1 MLASSRAG
9 PRSIIWSNDLPN
21 AVVTEGVV
29 TEAVVSSIPPGWQE
43 LSFEIP
49 LEAVE
54 VWSDALLEAGA
65 LSVDA
70 QDADAD
76 SIDEVPLYGEPGL
89 TPPAPGWERTRLT
102 ALMMADCD
110 PLAVLNDVAEAIGN
124 PPPGG
129 INIRWIAEQD
139 WVRLTQ
145 SQFEPI
151 PIGERLLIT
160 PSWHAEAAQAPT
172 NRGRLRIELDPG
184 LAFGTG
190 SHPTTR
196 LCLEWLEQN
205 LRGGESVIDYGC
217 GSGILAIAAARL
229 GAKSV
234 IAIDI
239 DEQALISTQSNAQAN
254 PPTDQL
260 IEIRS
265 TEDPRPEA
273 VDVVVANIL
282 SMPLK
287 LLAPVLIELVQ
298 AGGTL
303 VLSGVLE
310 RQADEVASAYAPRLP
325 LTVVAERDGW
335 VCLAGHRPF
344 PSNSTETQRP

>member
-1 MLASSRAG
+1 
-9 PRSIIWSNDLPN
+9 LPN
-21 AVVTEGVV
+21 VRVTNTVVTDETTVG
-29 TEAVVSSIPPGWQE
+29 SLPLGWQE

-49 LEAVE
+49 LQRVE
-54 VWSDALLEAGA
+54 IWSDALLEAGA

-89 TPPAPGWERTRLT
+89 TPSAPGWERTRLT
-102 ALMMADCD
+102 ALMVADCD
-110 PLAVLNDVAEAIGN
+110 PLAVLNDVADAIAS
-124 PPPGG
+124 PPPGSV
-129 INIRWIAEQD
+129 NIRWVAEQD

-145 SQFEPI
+145 AQFEPI

-160 PSWHAEAAQAPT
+160 PSWHAEAAQT
-172 NRGRLRIELDPG
+172 SSHRGRLCIELDPG

-196 LCLEWLEQN
+196 LCLEWLE
-205 LRGGESVIDYGC
+205 RHIHGGESVIDYGC

-239 DEQALISTQSNAQAN
+239 DAQALISTQANAQAN

-260 IEIRS
+260 IVIRS
-265 TEDPRPEA
+265 TEDSRPQA

-287 LLAPVLIELVQ
+287 LLAPVLIDLVQ

-310 RQADEVASAYAPRLP
+310 RQADEVASAYAPRIP

-344 PSNSTETQRP
+344 HSISTETQRP

>member
-1 MLASSRAG
+1 VVT
-9 PRSIIWSNDLPN
+9 D
-21 AVVTEGVV
+21 AVVTD
-29 TEAVVSSIPPGWQE
+29 EATVGSMPLGWQE

-49 LEAVE
+49 LPMVE
-54 VWSDALLEAGA
+54 IWSDALLEAGA

-102 ALMMADCD
+102 ALMVADCD
-110 PLAVLNDVAEAIGN
+110 PLAVLNDVADAITS
-124 PPPGG
+124 PPPGSV
-129 INIRWIAEQD
+129 NIRWVAEQD

-145 SQFEPI
+145 AQFEPI

-160 PSWHAEAAQAPT
+160 PSWHAEAAQAPI
-172 NRGRLRIELDPG
+172 NRGRLCIELDPG

-196 LCLEWLEQN
+196 LCLEWLEHHIH
-205 LRGGESVIDYGC
+205 GGESVIDYGC

-229 GAKSV
+229 GAQSV

-239 DEQALISTQSNAQAN
+239 DAQALISTQSNAQAN
-254 PPTDQL
+254 PPTDQV

-287 LLAPVLIELVQ
+287 LLAPVLIDLVQ
-298 AGGTL
+298 VGGTL

-310 RQADEVASAYAPRLP
+310 RQADEVASAYAPRIP
-325 LTVVAERDGW
+325 LAVVAERDGW
-335 VCLAGHRPF
+335 VCLAGHRQNSPF
-344 PSNSTETQRP
+344 LTETQRP

>member
-1 MLASSRAG
+1 MVT
-9 PRSIIWSNDLPN
+9 D
-21 AVVTEGVV
+21 AVVTDETTVGRMP
-29 TEAVVSSIPPGWQE
+29 SGWQA

-49 LEAVE
+49 LQTVE

-102 ALMMADCD
+102 ALMVADCD
-110 PLAVLNDVAEAIGN
+110 PLAVLNDVADAIAG
-124 PPPGG
+124 PPPGSV
-129 INIRWIAEQD
+129 NIRWIAEQD

-145 SQFEPI
+145 AQFEPI

-160 PSWHAEAAQAPT
+160 PSWHAEAAQAPN
-172 NRGRLRIELDPG
+172 NRGRLCIELDPG

-196 LCLEWLEQN
+196 LCLEWLEHHIH
-205 LRGGESVIDYGC
+205 GGESVIDYGC

-229 GAKSV
+229 GAQSV

-239 DEQALISTQSNAQAN
+239 DDQALISTQANAQAN

-260 IEIRS
+260 IVIRS

-287 LLAPVLIELVQ
+287 LLAPVLIDLVQ

-310 RQADEVASAYAPRLP
+310 RQADDVASAYAPRIH
-325 LTVVAERDGW
+325 LTIVAERDGW
-335 VCLAGHRPF
+335 VCLAGQRPF
-344 PSNSTETQRP
+344 PSISTETQRP

>member
-1 MLASSRAG
+1 
-9 PRSIIWSNDLPN
+9 
-21 AVVTEGVV
+21 VVTDAVD
-29 TEAVVSSIPPGWQE
+29 TEAVDTDGVDAAAAMAGSTSLGWQE

-102 ALMMADCD
+102 VLMVADCD
-110 PLAVLNDVAEAIGN
+110 PLAVVNDVANAIGS

-129 INIRWIAEQD
+129 IDIRWVAEQD

-160 PSWHAEAAQAPT
+160 PSWHAEAAQAT
-172 NRGRLRIELDPG
+172 NNRGRLCIELDPG

-205 LRGGESVIDYGC
+205 LGGGESVIDYGC

-239 DEQALISTQSNAQAN
+239 DAQALISTQANAKAN

-287 LLAPVLIELVQ
+287 LLAPVLIELVE
-298 AGGTL
+298 AGGAL
-303 VLSGVLE
+303 VLSGVLQ
-310 RQADEVASAYAPRLP
+310 RQAEEVASAYAPRIP

-335 VCLAGHRPF
+335 VCLAGRRSF
-344 PSNSTETQRP
+344 SSNSTETQRP

>member
-1 MLASSRAG
+1 M
-9 PRSIIWSNDLPN
+9 PN
-21 AVVTEGVV
+21 EVV
-29 TEAVVSSIPPGWQE
+29 TEALANEAVVTQTLISETVNTETVNTDTSAGSPAPLGWQE

-49 LEAVE
+49 LQAVE
-54 VWSDALLEAGA
+54 IWSDALLEAGA

-89 TPPAPGWERTRLT
+89 EPPAPGWERTRLT
-102 ALMMADCD
+102 ALMAAECD
-110 PLAVLNDVAEAIGN
+110 PLVVLNEVADAIGR
-124 PPPGG
+124 PLPSD
-129 INIRWIAEQD
+129 IKMQWIAEQD

-151 PIGERLLIT
+151 PIGDRLLIT
-160 PSWHAEAAQAPT
+160 PSWHADAAQAPS
-172 NRGRLRIELDPG
+172 NLGRLCIELDPG

-196 LCLEWLEQN
+196 LCLEWLEQHLN
-205 LRGGESVIDYGC
+205 GGESVIDYGC

-239 DEQALISTQSNAQAN
+239 DAQALTSTQANARAN

-265 TEDPRPEA
+265 TEDPRPKA
-273 VDVVVANIL
+273 VEIVVANIL

-287 LLAPVLIELVQ
+287 LLAPVLIDLVQ
-298 AGGTL
+298 PGGRL

-310 RQADEVASAYAPRLP
+310 RQANDVASAYAPRIALS
-325 LTVVAERDGW
+325 VVAQRDGW

-344 PSNSTETQRP
+344 SSI

>member
-1 MLASSRAG
+1 MVT
-9 PRSIIWSNDLPN
+9 D
-21 AVVTEGVV
+21 AVDTDAVDTDAVDTDGVDAAAATV
-29 TEAVVSSIPPGWQE
+29 GSIPLGWQE

-102 ALMMADCD
+102 VLMVADCD
-110 PLAVLNDVAEAIGN
+110 PLAVVNDVANAIGS

-129 INIRWIAEQD
+129 IDIRWVAEQD

-160 PSWHAEAAQAPT
+160 PSWHAEAAQAAN
-172 NRGRLRIELDPG
+172 NRGRLCIELDPG

-205 LRGGESVIDYGC
+205 LGGGESVIDYGC

-239 DEQALISTQSNAQAN
+239 DTQALISTQANAKAN

-287 LLAPVLIELVQ
+287 LLAPVLIELVE
-298 AGGTL
+298 AGGAL
-303 VLSGVLE
+303 VLSGVLQ
-310 RQADEVASAYAPRLP
+310 RQAEEVASAYAPRIP

-335 VCLAGHRPF
+335 VCLAGRRSF
-344 PSNSTETQRP
+344 SSNSTETQRP

>member
-1 MLASSRAG
+1 
-9 PRSIIWSNDLPN
+9 LPN
-21 AVVTEGVV
+21 AVVTEVVVTEAVV
-29 TEAVVSSIPPGWQE
+29 TEAVVSSIPLGWQE

-70 QDADAD
+70 QDANAD

-110 PLAVLNDVAEAIGN
+110 PLEVLNDVAEAIGD

-129 INIRWIAEQD
+129 IHIRWIAEQD

-151 PIGERLLIT
+151 PIGERLLIA

-229 GAKSV
+229 GAQSV

-239 DEQALISTQSNAQAN
+239 DLQALISTQSNAQAN

>member
-1 MLASSRAG
+1 
-9 PRSIIWSNDLPN
+9 
-21 AVVTEGVV
+21 
-29 TEAVVSSIPPGWQE
+29 
-43 LSFEIP
+43 
-49 LEAVE
+49 
-54 VWSDALLEAGA
+54 
-65 LSVDA
+65 
-70 QDADAD
+70 
-76 SIDEVPLYGEPGL
+76 
-89 TPPAPGWERTRLT
+89 
-102 ALMMADCD
+102 
-110 PLAVLNDVAEAIGN
+110 
-124 PPPGG
+124 
-129 INIRWIAEQD
+129 
-139 WVRLTQ
+139 VRLTQ

-151 PIGERLLIT
+151 PIGDRLLIT
-160 PSWHAEAAQAPT
+160 PSWHAEAAQASN
-172 NRGRLRIELDPG
+172 NRGRHCIELDPG

-196 LCLEWLEQN
+196 LCLEWLEKYVH
-205 LRGGESVIDYGC
+205 GGESVIDYGC

-239 DEQALISTQSNAQAN
+239 DAQALVSTQANARAN

-265 TEDPRPEA
+265 TEDPRPDA
-273 VDVVVANIL
+273 VDVVIANIL

-287 LLAPVLIELVQ
+287 LLAPVLIDLVKD
-298 AGGTL
+298 GGTL

-310 RQADEVASAYAPRLP
+310 RQADEVTSAYAPRIP

-344 PSNSTETQRP
+344 PSNSTETLSP

>member
-1 MLASSRAG
+1 VVT
-9 PRSIIWSNDLPN
+9 D
-21 AVVTEGVV
+21 AVVTD
-29 TEAVVSSIPPGWQE
+29 EATVGSMPLGWQE

-49 LEAVE
+49 LPMVE
-54 VWSDALLEAGA
+54 IWSDALLEAGA

-102 ALMMADCD
+102 ALMVADCD
-110 PLAVLNDVAEAIGN
+110 PLAVLNDVADAITS
-124 PPPGG
+124 PPPGSV
-129 INIRWIAEQD
+129 NIRWVAEQD

-145 SQFEPI
+145 AQFEPI

-160 PSWHAEAAQAPT
+160 PSWHAEAAQAPI
-172 NRGRLRIELDPG
+172 NRGRLCIELDPG

-196 LCLEWLEQN
+196 LCLEWLEHHIH
-205 LRGGESVIDYGC
+205 GGESVIDYGC

-229 GAKSV
+229 GAQSV

-239 DEQALISTQSNAQAN
+239 DAQALISTQSNAKAN
-254 PPTDQL
+254 PPTDQV

-287 LLAPVLIELVQ
+287 LLAPVLIDLVQ
-298 AGGTL
+298 VGGTL

-310 RQADEVASAYAPRLP
+310 RQADEVASAYAPRIP
-325 LTVVAERDGW
+325 LAVVAERDGW
-335 VCLAGHRPF
+335 VCLAGHRQNSPF
-344 PSNSTETQRP
+344 LTETQRP

>member
-1 MLASSRAG
+1 MVT
-9 PRSIIWSNDLPN
+9 D
-21 AVVTEGVV
+21 AVDTD
-29 TEAVVSSIPPGWQE
+29 AVDTDAVDAAAATVGSIPLGWQE

-102 ALMMADCD
+102 VLMVADCD
-110 PLAVLNDVAEAIGN
+110 PLAVVNDVANAIGS

-129 INIRWIAEQD
+129 IDIRWVAEQD

-160 PSWHAEAAQAPT
+160 PSWHAEAAQAAN
-172 NRGRLRIELDPG
+172 NRGRLCIELDPG

-205 LRGGESVIDYGC
+205 LGGGESVIDYGC

-239 DEQALISTQSNAQAN
+239 DAQALISTQANAKAN

-287 LLAPVLIELVQ
+287 LLAPVLIELVE
-298 AGGTL
+298 AGGAL
-303 VLSGVLE
+303 VLSGVLQ
-310 RQADEVASAYAPRLP
+310 RQAEEVASAYAPRIP

-335 VCLAGHRPF
+335 VCLAGRRSF
-344 PSNSTETQRP
+344 SSNSTETQRP

>member
-1 MLASSRAG
+1 MAAEAHSASG
-9 PRSIIWSNDLPN
+9 
-21 AVVTEGVV
+21 GG
-29 TEAVVSSIPPGWQE
+29 IPLGWQE

-49 LEAVE
+49 LAAVE
-54 VWSDALLEAGA
+54 IWSDALLEAGA

-76 SIDEVPLYGEPGL
+76 SIDEIPLYGEPGL
-89 TPPAPGWERTRLT
+89 TPPAPGWGRTRLT
-102 ALMMADCD
+102 ALMVADCD
-110 PLAVLNDVAEAIGN
+110 PLAVLNDVSEAIAG
-124 PPPGG
+124 PQPAGVS
-129 INIRWIAEQD
+129 IRWVAEQD

-151 PIGERLLIT
+151 PIGDRLLIT
-160 PSWHAEAAQAPT
+160 PSWHAEAAQASN
-172 NRGRLRIELDPG
+172 NRGRHCIELDPG

-196 LCLEWLEQN
+196 LCLEWLEKHVH
-205 LRGGESVIDYGC
+205 GGESVIDYGC

-239 DEQALISTQSNAQAN
+239 DAQALVSTQANARAN

-265 TEDPRPEA
+265 TEDPRPDA
-273 VDVVVANIL
+273 VDVVIANIL

-287 LLAPVLIELVQ
+287 LLAPVLIDLVKD
-298 AGGTL
+298 GGTL

-310 RQADEVASAYAPRLP
+310 RQADEVTSAYAPRIP

-344 PSNSTETQRP
+344 PSNSTETLSP

>member
-1 MLASSRAG
+1 M
-9 PRSIIWSNDLPN
+9 
-21 AVVTEGVV
+21 V
-29 TEAVVSSIPPGWQE
+29 
-43 LSFEIP
+43 
-49 LEAVE
+49 
-54 VWSDALLEAGA
+54 
-65 LSVDA
+65 
-70 QDADAD
+70 
-76 SIDEVPLYGEPGL
+76 
-89 TPPAPGWERTRLT
+89 
-102 ALMMADCD
+102 ADCD
-110 PLAVLNDVAEAIGN
+110 PLAVVNDVANAIGS

-129 INIRWIAEQD
+129 IDIRWVAEQD

-160 PSWHAEAAQAPT
+160 PSWHAEAAQAAN
-172 NRGRLRIELDPG
+172 NRGRLCIELDPG

-205 LRGGESVIDYGC
+205 LGGGESVIDYGC

-239 DEQALISTQSNAQAN
+239 DAQALISTQANAKAN

-287 LLAPVLIELVQ
+287 LLAPVLIELVE
-298 AGGTL
+298 AGGAL

-310 RQADEVASAYAPRLP
+310 RQADEVASAYAPRIP

-335 VCLAGHRPF
+335 VCLAGRRSF
-344 PSNSTETQRP
+344 SSNSTETQRP

>member
-1 MLASSRAG
+1 
-9 PRSIIWSNDLPN
+9 
-21 AVVTEGVV
+21 VV
-29 TEAVVSSIPPGWQE
+29 TEAVVTEAEVSSIPLGWQE

-70 QDADAD
+70 QDANAD

-151 PIGERLLIT
+151 PIGERLLIA

-229 GAKSV
+229 GAQSV

-239 DEQALISTQSNAQAN
+239 DLQALISTQSNAQAN

>member
-1 MLASSRAG
+1 M
-9 PRSIIWSNDLPN
+9 PN
-21 AVVTEGVV
+21 EVV
-29 TEAVVSSIPPGWQE
+29 TEAVANEAVVTQTLISETVNTETVNTDTSAGSPAPLGWQE

-49 LEAVE
+49 LQAVE
-54 VWSDALLEAGA
+54 IWSDALLEAGA

-89 TPPAPGWERTRLT
+89 EPPAPGWERTRLT
-102 ALMMADCD
+102 ALMAAECD
-110 PLAVLNDVAEAIGN
+110 PLVVLNEVADAIGR
-124 PPPGG
+124 PLPSY
-129 INIRWIAEQD
+129 IKMQWIAEQD

-151 PIGERLLIT
+151 PIGDRLLIT
-160 PSWHAEAAQAPT
+160 PSWHADAAQTPS
-172 NRGRLRIELDPG
+172 NLGRLCIELDPG

-205 LRGGESVIDYGC
+205 LNGGESVIDYGC

-239 DEQALISTQSNAQAN
+239 DAQALTSTQANARAN

-265 TEDPRPEA
+265 TEDPRPKA
-273 VDVVVANIL
+273 VEIVVANIL

-287 LLAPVLIELVQ
+287 LLAPVLIDLVQ
-298 AGGTL
+298 PGGSL

-310 RQADEVASAYAPRLP
+310 RQANDVASAYAPRIALS
-325 LTVVAERDGW
+325 VVAQRDGW

-344 PSNSTETQRP
+344 SSI

>member
-1 MLASSRAG
+1 M
-9 PRSIIWSNDLPN
+9 PN
-21 AVVTEGVV
+21 VVVTDAVVTGAVV
-29 TEAVVSSIPPGWQE
+29 TDETTVGSMPLGWQE
-43 LSFEIP
+43 LGFEIP
-49 LEAVE
+49 LPMVE
-54 VWSDALLEAGA
+54 IWSDALLEAGA

-102 ALMMADCD
+102 ALMVADCD
-110 PLAVLNDVAEAIGN
+110 PLAVLNDVADAIAS
-124 PPPGG
+124 PPPGSV
-129 INIRWIAEQD
+129 NIRWVAEQD

-145 SQFEPI
+145 AQFEPI
-151 PIGERLLIT
+151 PIGKRLLIT
-160 PSWHAEAAQAPT
+160 PSWHAEAAQAPI
-172 NRGRLRIELDPG
+172 NRGRLCIELDPG

-196 LCLEWLEQN
+196 LCLEWLEHHIH
-205 LRGGESVIDYGC
+205 GGESVIDYGC

-229 GAKSV
+229 GAQSV

-239 DEQALISTQSNAQAN
+239 DAQALISTQSNAQAN
-254 PPTDQL
+254 PPTDQV

-287 LLAPVLIELVQ
+287 LLAPVLIDLVQ
-298 AGGTL
+298 VGGTL

-310 RQADEVASAYAPRLP
+310 RQADEVASAYAPRIP

-344 PSNSTETQRP
+344 PSISTETQRP

>member
-1 MLASSRAG
+1 
-9 PRSIIWSNDLPN
+9 
-21 AVVTEGVV
+21 VVTEVVV
-29 TEAVVSSIPPGWQE
+29 TEAVVSSIPLGWQE

-70 QDADAD
+70 QDANAD

-229 GAKSV
+229 GAQSV

-239 DEQALISTQSNAQAN
+239 DVQALISTQSNAQAN

>member
-1 MLASSRAG
+1 MAAEAHSASG
-9 PRSIIWSNDLPN
+9 
-21 AVVTEGVV
+21 GG
-29 TEAVVSSIPPGWQE
+29 IPLGWQE

-49 LEAVE
+49 LAAVE
-54 VWSDALLEAGA
+54 IWSDALLEAGA

-76 SIDEVPLYGEPGL
+76 SIDEIPLYGEPGL
-89 TPPAPGWERTRLT
+89 TPPAPGWGRTRLT
-102 ALMMADCD
+102 ALMVADCD
-110 PLAVLNDVAEAIGN
+110 PLAVLNDVSEAIAG
-124 PPPGG
+124 PQPAGVS
-129 INIRWIAEQD
+129 IRWVAEQD

-151 PIGERLLIT
+151 PIGDRLLIT
-160 PSWHAEAAQAPT
+160 PSWHAEAAQASN
-172 NRGRLRIELDPG
+172 NRGRHCIELDPG

-196 LCLEWLEQN
+196 LCLEWLEKHVH
-205 LRGGESVIDYGC
+205 GGESVIDYGC

-239 DEQALISTQSNAQAN
+239 DAQALVSTQANARAN

-265 TEDPRPEA
+265 TEDPRPDA

-287 LLAPVLIELVQ
+287 LLAPVLIDLVQ
-298 AGGTL
+298 DGGTL

-310 RQADEVASAYAPRLP
+310 RQADEVASAYAPRIP
-325 LTVVAERDGW
+325 LTVVAARDGW
-335 VCLAGHRPF
+335 VCLAGHRPI
-344 PSNSTETQRP
+344 SSISTETQRP

>member
-1 MLASSRAG
+1 
-9 PRSIIWSNDLPN
+9 
-21 AVVTEGVV
+21 
-29 TEAVVSSIPPGWQE
+29 
-43 LSFEIP
+43 
-49 LEAVE
+49 
-54 VWSDALLEAGA
+54 
-65 LSVDA
+65 
-70 QDADAD
+70 
-76 SIDEVPLYGEPGL
+76 
-89 TPPAPGWERTRLT
+89 
-102 ALMMADCD
+102 MMADCD
-110 PLAVLNDVAEAIGN
+110 PLGVLNDVADAIGN

-160 PSWHAEAAQAPT
+160 PSWHAEAAQSPA

-229 GAKSV
+229 GAQSV

-239 DEQALISTQSNAQAN
+239 DLQALISTQSNAQAN

>member
-1 MLASSRAG
+1 M
-9 PRSIIWSNDLPN
+9 PN
-21 AVVTEGVV
+21 VVVTEFVV
-29 TEAVVSSIPPGWQE
+29 TEFVVTEVVITDKATVGSIPLGWQE

-89 TPPAPGWERTRLT
+89 TPLAPGWERTRLT
-102 ALMMADCD
+102 ALMVADCD
-110 PLAVLNDVAEAIGN
+110 PLAVLNDVADAIGS
-124 PPPGG
+124 PQPGSV
-129 INIRWIAEQD
+129 NIRWVAEQD

-151 PIGERLLIT
+151 PIGTRLLIT
-160 PSWHAEAAQAPT
+160 PSWHAEAAQAAN
-172 NRGRLRIELDPG
+172 NRGRLCIELDPG

-205 LRGGESVIDYGC
+205 LNGGESVIDYGC

-239 DEQALISTQSNAQAN
+239 DAQALISTQANAKAN
-254 PPTDQL
+254 PPTDQF
-260 IEIRS
+260 IVIRS

-273 VDVVVANIL
+273 VNVVVANIL

-287 LLAPVLIELVQ
+287 LLAPVLIDLVQ
-298 AGGTL
+298 ADGTL

-310 RQADEVASAYAPRLP
+310 RQADEVASAYAPSIP

-335 VCLAGHRPF
+335 VCLSGRRSF
-344 PSNSTETQRP
+344 SSNSTETQRP

>member
-1 MLASSRAG
+1 MVTDAVDTDAVDTDAVDTAAAMAG
-9 PRSIIWSNDLPN
+9 STSL
-21 AVVTEGVV
+21 
-29 TEAVVSSIPPGWQE
+29 GWQE

-70 QDADAD
+70 QDANAD

-89 TPPAPGWERTRLT
+89 MPLAPGWERTRLT
-102 ALMMADCD
+102 VLMVADCD
-110 PLAVLNDVAEAIGN
+110 PLAVVNDVADAIGN
-124 PPPGG
+124 PPPGS
-129 INIRWIAEQD
+129 IDIRWVAEQD

-160 PSWHAEAAQAPT
+160 PSWHAESAQVAN
-172 NRGRLRIELDPG
+172 NRGRLCIELDPG

-205 LRGGESVIDYGC
+205 LAGGESVIDYGC

-239 DEQALISTQSNAQAN
+239 DAQALISTQANAKAN

-287 LLAPVLIELVQ
+287 LLAPVLIELVE
-298 AGGTL
+298 AGGAL

-310 RQADEVASAYAPRLP
+310 RQADEVASAYAPRIP

-335 VCLAGHRPF
+335 VCLAGRRSF
-344 PSNSTETQRP
+344 SSNSTETQRP

>member
-1 MLASSRAG
+1 VVT
-9 PRSIIWSNDLPN
+9 D
-21 AVVTEGVV
+21 AVVTGAVV
-29 TEAVVSSIPPGWQE
+29 TDETTVGSMPLGWQE

-49 LEAVE
+49 LPMVE
-54 VWSDALLEAGA
+54 IWSDALLEAGA

-102 ALMMADCD
+102 ALMVADCD
-110 PLAVLNDVAEAIGN
+110 PLAVLNDVADAIAS
-124 PPPGG
+124 PPPGSV
-129 INIRWIAEQD
+129 NIRWVAEQD

-145 SQFEPI
+145 AQFEPI

-160 PSWHAEAAQAPT
+160 PSWHAEAAQAPI
-172 NRGRLRIELDPG
+172 NRGRLCIELDPG

-196 LCLEWLEQN
+196 LCLEWLEHHIH
-205 LRGGESVIDYGC
+205 GGESVIDYGC

-229 GAKSV
+229 GAQSV

-239 DEQALISTQSNAQAN
+239 DAQALISTQSNAQAN
-254 PPTDQL
+254 PPTDQV

-287 LLAPVLIELVQ
+287 LLAPVLIDLVQ
-298 AGGTL
+298 VGGTL

-310 RQADEVASAYAPRLP
+310 RQADEVASAYAPRIP
-325 LTVVAERDGW
+325 LAVVAERDGW
-335 VCLAGHRPF
+335 VCLAGHRQNSPF
-344 PSNSTETQRP
+344 LTETQRP

>member
-1 MLASSRAG
+1 
-9 PRSIIWSNDLPN
+9 LPN
-21 AVVTEGVV
+21 AVVTEVVV
-29 TEAVVSSIPPGWQE
+29 TEAVVTEAEVSSIPLGWQE

-70 QDADAD
+70 QDANAD

-160 PSWHAEAAQAPT
+160 PSWLAEAAQSPA

-265 TEDPRPEA
+265 TEDARPKA
-273 VDVVVANIL
+273 ADVVVANIL

>member
-1 MLASSRAG
+1 M
-9 PRSIIWSNDLPN
+9 
-21 AVVTEGVV
+21 
-29 TEAVVSSIPPGWQE
+29 TEAVVSSIPLGWQE
-43 LSFEIP
+43 LSFEVP

-110 PLAVLNDVAEAIGN
+110 PLEVLNDVAEAIGD

-129 INIRWIAEQD
+129 IHIRWIAEQD

-151 PIGERLLIT
+151 PIGERLLIA

-260 IEIRS
+260 IKIRS

-273 VDVVVANIL
+273 ADVVVANIL

-335 VCLAGHRPF
+335 VCLAGRRSF
-344 PSNSTETQRP
+344 SSNSTETQRP

>member
-1 MLASSRAG
+1 LL
-9 PRSIIWSNDLPN
+9 NV
-21 AVVTEGVV
+21 VVTD
-29 TEAVVSSIPPGWQE
+29 AVDTDAVDTDAVDTDAVDAAAATVGSIPLGWQE

-102 ALMMADCD
+102 VLMVADCD
-110 PLAVLNDVAEAIGN
+110 PLAVVNDVADAIGS

-129 INIRWIAEQD
+129 IDIRWVAEQD

-160 PSWHAEAAQAPT
+160 PSWHAEAAQAAN
-172 NRGRLRIELDPG
+172 NRGRLCIELDPG

-205 LRGGESVIDYGC
+205 LGGGESVIDYGC

-239 DEQALISTQSNAQAN
+239 DAQALISTQANAKAN

-287 LLAPVLIELVQ
+287 LLAPVLIELVE
-298 AGGTL
+298 AGGAL
-303 VLSGVLE
+303 VLSGVLQ
-310 RQADEVASAYAPRLP
+310 RQAEEVASAYAPRIP

-335 VCLAGHRPF
+335 VCLAGRRSF
-344 PSNSTETQRP
+344 SSNSTETQRP

>member
-1 MLASSRAG
+1 LR
-9 PRSIIWSNDLPN
+9 N
-21 AVVTEGVV
+21 VVV
-29 TEAVVSSIPPGWQE
+29 TEATSSSGPLGWQE
-43 LSFEIP
+43 LSFEID
-49 LEAVE
+49 LQSVE

-102 ALMMADCD
+102 ALMAADCD
-110 PLAVLNDVAEAIGN
+110 PLALMNDVAEAIGGAQ
-124 PPPGG
+124 PGSV
-129 INIRWIAEQD
+129 NIRWVAEQD

-160 PSWHAEAAQAPT
+160 PSWHAQAAQAPN
-172 NRGRLRIELDPG
+172 NRDRLSIELDPG

-196 LCLEWLEQN
+196 LCLEWLEKHVH
-205 LRGGESVIDYGC
+205 GGESVIDYGC

-239 DEQALISTQSNAQAN
+239 DAQALISTQANAQAN

-265 TEDPRPEA
+265 TEDPRPQS

-287 LLAPVLIELVQ
+287 LLAPVLIDLVQ

-310 RQADEVASAYAPRLP
+310 RQAGEVADAYAPQIP
-325 LTVVAERDGW
+325 LSVVAERDGW
-335 VCLAGHRPF
+335 VCLAGRRPF
-344 PSNSTETQRP
+344 PSNSTETLSP

>member
-1 MLASSRAG
+1 
-9 PRSIIWSNDLPN
+9 
-21 AVVTEGVV
+21 VVTD
-29 TEAVVSSIPPGWQE
+29 AVDTDAVDTDAVDAAAAMAGSTSLGWQE

-102 ALMMADCD
+102 VLMVADCD
-110 PLAVLNDVAEAIGN
+110 PLAVVNDVADAIGS

-129 INIRWIAEQD
+129 IDIRWVAEQD

-160 PSWHAEAAQAPT
+160 PSWHAEAAQAAN
-172 NRGRLRIELDPG
+172 NRGRLCIELDPG

-205 LRGGESVIDYGC
+205 LGGGESVIDYGC

-239 DEQALISTQSNAQAN
+239 DAQALISTQANAKAN

-287 LLAPVLIELVQ
+287 LLAPVLIELVE
-298 AGGTL
+298 AGGAL
-303 VLSGVLE
+303 VLSGVLQ
-310 RQADEVASAYAPRLP
+310 RQAEEVASAYAPRIP

-335 VCLAGHRPF
+335 VCLAGRRSF
-344 PSNSTETQRP
+344 SSNSTETQRP

>member
-1 MLASSRAG
+1 
-9 PRSIIWSNDLPN
+9 
-21 AVVTEGVV
+21 VVTD
-29 TEAVVSSIPPGWQE
+29 EATVGSMPLGWQE

-49 LEAVE
+49 LPMVE
-54 VWSDALLEAGA
+54 IWSDALLEAGA

-102 ALMMADCD
+102 ALMVADCD
-110 PLAVLNDVAEAIGN
+110 PLAVLNDVADAITS
-124 PPPGG
+124 PPPGSV
-129 INIRWIAEQD
+129 NIRWVAEQD

-145 SQFEPI
+145 AQFEPI

-160 PSWHAEAAQAPT
+160 PSWHAEAAQAPI
-172 NRGRLRIELDPG
+172 NRGRLCIELDPG

-196 LCLEWLEQN
+196 LCLEWLEHHIH
-205 LRGGESVIDYGC
+205 GGESVIDYGC

-229 GAKSV
+229 GAQSV

-239 DEQALISTQSNAQAN
+239 DAQALISTQSNAQAN
-254 PPTDQL
+254 PPTDQV

-287 LLAPVLIELVQ
+287 LLAPVLIDLVQ
-298 AGGTL
+298 VGGTL

-310 RQADEVASAYAPRLP
+310 RQADEVASAYAPRIP
-325 LTVVAERDGW
+325 LAVVAERDGW
-335 VCLAGHRPF
+335 VCLAGHRQNSPF
-344 PSNSTETQRP
+344 LTETQRP

>member
-1 MLASSRAG
+1 M
-9 PRSIIWSNDLPN
+9 
-21 AVVTEGVV
+21 V
-29 TEAVVSSIPPGWQE
+29 
-43 LSFEIP
+43 
-49 LEAVE
+49 
-54 VWSDALLEAGA
+54 
-65 LSVDA
+65 
-70 QDADAD
+70 
-76 SIDEVPLYGEPGL
+76 
-89 TPPAPGWERTRLT
+89 
-102 ALMMADCD
+102 ADCD
-110 PLAVLNDVAEAIGN
+110 PLAVVNDVANAIGS

-129 INIRWIAEQD
+129 IDIRWVAEQD

-160 PSWHAEAAQAPT
+160 PSWHAEAAQAT
-172 NRGRLRIELDPG
+172 NNRGRLCIELDPG

-205 LRGGESVIDYGC
+205 LAGGESVIDYGC

-239 DEQALISTQSNAQAN
+239 DTQALISTQANAKAN

-287 LLAPVLIELVQ
+287 LLAPVLIELVE
-298 AGGTL
+298 AGGAL
-303 VLSGVLE
+303 VLSGVLQ
-310 RQADEVASAYAPRLP
+310 RQAEEVASAYAPRIP

-335 VCLAGHRPF
+335 VCLAGRRSF
-344 PSNSTETQRP
+344 SSNSTETQRP